1 MVNAIAGSGE
11 ARSFTT
17 TQIGASMDPRLQR
30 VIARRS
36 RGILAEA
43 TTSTDVDEVPVIAR
57 VTDPSAWAAASE
69 VRASVTIGGP
79 DPKDTTFIVTGRI
92 PSTRIEAVRNL
103 GFVRSLKAAF
113 PLRPALAAGVE
124 ETQAR
129 PDLLPSASLSNGGR
143 NVVVGVVDYG
153 CDFAHRNFLTGAGKT
168 RLLSIWHQGGVT
180 SPQSPLGYG
189 REYSPD
195 EINAAL
201 AQPDPYTALGYGP
214 AVDTPQSK
222 GTHGTHVLDICAGGG
237 AGSGVAGFAP
247 NADLVFVDVFHNDIP
262 FSGPNV
268 VGSSFGDSTRL
279 LEALKY
285 IFDKAGSRPCVVNVS
300 LGTNGGPHDGTTL
313 VEKGI
318 DSLLSAASNRAV
330 TIAASNSFDDGIH
343 AQGTVPN
350 GGFVDLIWQI
360 PQGDW
365 SDNEL
370 ELWYAGNDRIAL
382 ELLTP
387 TGQSLG
393 RITPGNNGSVEQ
405 NGVVEV
411 FAANRIN
418 DPNNNDNMIGIF
430 LDRRAAPGKW
440 TIRLHGEAI
449 NSGAF
454 HAWIERDDLSQSS
467 FAPPH
472 DNTHTIGSISCGQ
485 LSISV
490 GSYDAHKPELPIS
503 WFSSAGPT
511 RDQRHKP
518 EVSGPGHAVMAA
530 HSRTRTG
537 VTPKSGTSMAAPAVA
552 GIIALLLGEAK
563 SKQLNLSAADIRDIV
578 IASTRHSPPSGTGWN
593 DRFGHGRVDAAA
605 AISNV
610 IQRAQTDILVA
621 SARLAAREPAGPG
634 EGRTKR
640 RRTRKKA

>member
-1 MVNAIAGSGE
+1 MVNATSAVGE
-11 ARSFTT
+11 ASSFST
-17 TQIGASMDPRLQR
+17 TQIAASMDPRLQR
-30 VIARRS
+30 IIARRS

-43 TTSTDVDEVPVIAR
+43 TMSTDVDEVPVIAR
-57 VTDPSAWAAASE
+57 VTDPSAWTAASE

-79 DPKDTTFIVTGRI
+79 DPQDNTFIVTGRI
-92 PSTRIEAVRNL
+92 PATRIEAVRNL
-103 GFVRSLKAAF
+103 PFVKSLKAAF
-113 PLRPALAAGVE
+113 PLRPALADGVV

-129 PDLLPSASLSNGGR
+129 PDLLPLGTLSNGGR

-153 CDFAHRNFLTGAGKT
+153 CDFAHRNFLTGAGRT

-180 SPQSPLGYG
+180 TPQSPLGYG
-189 REYSPD
+189 REYTPS

-214 AVDTPQSK
+214 PVDTPLSK
-222 GTHGTHVLDICAGGG
+222 GSHGTHVLDISAGSGG
-237 AGSGVAGFAP
+237 GSGVAGFAP
-247 NADLVFVDVFHNDIP
+247 NADLIFVDVFHNDIP
-262 FSGPNV
+262 FSGPSV

-285 IFDKAGSRPCVVNVS
+285 IFDKAGSRPCAVNIS

-318 DSLLSAASNRAV
+318 DSLLSAAPNRAV

-343 AQGTVPN
+343 ASGTVPN
-350 GGFVDLIWQI
+350 GGFVDLIWRI
-360 PQGDW
+360 PQGDG
-365 SDNEL
+365 SDNEF
-370 ELWYAGNDRIAL
+370 ELWYSGNDRIAL

-405 NGVVEV
+405 NGIVEV
-411 FAANRIN
+411 FAANRTG

-430 LDRRAAPGKW
+430 LDRRAAPGRW

-449 NSGAF
+449 VSGAF
-454 HAWIERDDLSQSS
+454 QAWIERDNLSPSS

-472 DNTHTIGSISCGQ
+472 DNTHTIGSISCGR

-511 RDQRHKP
+511 RDQRQKP
-518 EVSGPGHAVMAA
+518 EVSGPGHGVLAA

-537 VTPKSGTSMAAPAVA
+537 VTTKSGTSMAAPSVA

-563 SKQLNLSAADIRDIV
+563 SRNHDLSAADIRDIV
-578 IASTRHSPPSGTGWN
+578 VASARRSPPGGAGWN
-593 DRFGHGRVDAAA
+593 DRYGHGRIDAAA

-610 IQRAQTDILVA
+610 IQRAQANPLVA
-621 SARLAAREPAGPG
+621 GAGPAVQQPADVG
-634 EGRTKR
+634 KTRTVR